1 MSQYTQNNGL
11 DGIKIDFQNVLNF
24 FSGNRYKW
32 VLVIVAVILTLVI
45 LSVLRGL
52 YTDLVWFGELSYS
65 SVYVKILV
73 TKIVLFIIGF
83 TVFAIVCATSLYIAF
98 RCSTGEYVAAVPLQ
112 TKKFLSKA
120 FIIASLA
127 VIAVFGLGFGFSFA
141 SKWELFL
148 KAANSVSFQITDPI
162 FNKDISFF
170 VFSLPVYDFINGWA
184 LTAAIAITIVTGVMY
199 FLNYSARGVGI
210 KFAGNFLVHL
220 SVIAALIMVVI
231 GIGHWIDRW
240 ALVLSESGLFFGATY
255 TDVNARKPAL
265 AILTLISLASAVLM
279 MANIYKKDLKI
290 IVAGFGLWVISFL
303 VLTVAWP
310 NAMQRFTV
318 TPNEFVKEELLL
330 SNNIAFTRQAYG
342 LAEPNLVL
350 QSYPVDPVISSDLIE
365 QNLKTLDNIRLWD
378 DDPLSDVYRQIQL
391 IRPYYGFKDADVD
404 RYIINNEYRQVMLA
418 AREVDQSK
426 LEPEAQTWINTKLI
440 YTHGFGFAMSPV
452 TEFTAEGRPEFFAK
466 DLPDDGLIKI
476 SSTATEDPDKIVSN
490 PRIYYGEITNDYV
503 IVNSNTKELDYQG
516 EDGNINEFNYD
527 GNGGVGIGS
536 FVRRLAYAWEF
547 RDLNILITNQINDNS
562 RLQYRREIQERI
574 ITIAPFLKLDQD
586 PYLVATDK
594 GLMWIQD
601 AYTTSDKYPYSDLFQ
616 DEENTFNYVRN
627 SVKVVVNAYDGEV
640 NFFVVDSSD
649 PLIRT
654 YSSIFP
660 DLFDKVELQQDI
672 APHIRY
678 PQDLFQFQAEK
689 YLKYHMESPRDFY
702 NLEDVW
708 SVPEEKFGQEGN
720 LQTVKPYYVIMKIP
734 GENREEFVLLIP
746 FTRNDPP
753 IMAGWLAARND
764 GVDYG
769 SLIAFTFPKGRQIDS
784 PEQIEAK
791 IDNDPTISE
800 WFTLRCQEGSECI
813 RGNLL
818 VIPLAAI
825 DSGTGEPVFSLLYAE
840 PIYLKAE
847 GVEFPELKT
856 VILASQQK
864 VVMGTSIKESVYLL
878 TGYNLDGRTD
888 DGGDVIGVETDD
900 NVIETDDNV
909 IESLID
915 SLESFI
921 IDLEGKIKE
930 LKSIKGG
937 NE

>member
-11 DGIKIDFQNVLNF
+11 DGIKIDFTNILNF

-32 VLVIVAVILTLVI
+32 LLLAAALVSTLVI
-45 LSVLRGL
+45 LSILRGL

-65 SVYVKILV
+65 SVYMKILT

-83 TVFAIVCATSLYIAF
+83 SIFAVVCGASLYIAF
-98 RCSTGEYVAAVPLQ
+98 RWSTGEYVVAVPLQ
-112 TKKFLSKA
+112 IKNFLSKA
-120 FIIASLA
+120 FIIASLG
-127 VIAVFGLGFGFSFA
+127 VIILLGLLFGSSFA

-148 KAANSVSFQITDPI
+148 KAANSVSFQESDPV
-162 FNKDISFF
+162 FNKDISFYIY
-170 VFSLPVYDFINGWA
+170 SLPVYDFISSWA
-184 LTAAIAITIVTGVMY
+184 LTVAIVVTIATGAMY

-210 KFAGNFLVHL
+210 KFSGKFLVHL
-220 SVIAALIMVVI
+220 SIIASIIMLII
-231 GIGHWIDRW
+231 GLGHWIDRW
-240 ALVLSESGLFFGATY
+240 ALVLSESGLYYGATY
-255 TDVNARKPAL
+255 TDINARKPGL
-265 AILTLISLASAVLM
+265 AILTFISFASAILM
-279 MANIYKKDLKI
+279 IANIYKKDLKI
-290 IVAGFGLWVISFL
+290 IIAGFALWIIALLFL
-303 VLTVAWP
+303 TIAWP

-318 TPNEFVKEELLL
+318 NPNEFGKEEISLN
-330 SNNIAFTRQAYG
+330 NNIEFTRQAYG
-342 LAEPNLVL
+342 LSEPNLMR
-350 QSYPVDPVISSDLIE
+350 QSYPVNPEISSDIIE
-365 QNLKTLDNIRLWD
+365 QNIKTLDNIRLWD

-404 RYIINNEYRQVMLA
+404 RYTINNDYRQVMLA

-426 LEPEAQTWINTKLI
+426 LEPQAQTWINKKLI

-466 DLPDDGLIKI
+466 DLPNDGLIRI
-476 SSTATEDPDKIVSN
+476 ASSETQDEPDKIVSN
-490 PRIYYGEITNDYV
+490 PRIYYGEITDDYV
-503 IVNSNTKELDYQG
+503 IVNSNTKELDYIG
-516 EDGNINEFNYD
+516 ADGIINEFNYD

-536 FVRRLAYAWEF
+536 FIRKLAYAWQF
-547 RDLNILITNQINDNS
+547 GDLNILISNQINENS
-562 RLQYRREIQERI
+562 RLQYRRDIQSRI
-574 ITIAPFLKLDQD
+574 LAIAPFLKLDQD
-586 PYLVATDK
+586 PYLVAREE
-594 GLMWIQD
+594 GLVWIQD
-601 AYTTSDKYPYSDLFQ
+601 AYTTSDKYPYSDLTVAE
-616 DEENTFNYVRN
+616 DGTFNYLRN
-627 SVKVVVNAYDGEV
+627 SVKIVVDAYNGEV
-640 NFFVVDSSD
+640 DFFVVDNND

-654 YSSIFP
+654 YRSIFP
-660 DLFDKVELQQDI
+660 DLFDRVDLPEDI
-672 APHIRY
+672 ARHVRY
-678 PQDLFQFQAEK
+678 PQDLFQFQSDK

-708 SVPEEKFGQEGN
+708 NVPEEKFGQEGD

-734 GENREEFVLLIP
+734 GENREEFVLLLP

-764 GVDYG
+764 GVNYG

-818 VIPLAAI
+818 VIPVAAV
-825 DSGTGEPVFSLLYAE
+825 DSVTGEQIFSLIYAE

-856 VILASQQK
+856 VILATQEK
-864 VVMGTSIKESVYLL
+864 VVMGTSIKESIYALS
-878 TGYNLDGRTD
+878 GYELDEKGDDESNVVEVESTD
-888 DGGDVIGVETDD
+888 GTVLD
-900 NVIETDDNV
+900 
-909 IESLID
+909 SLID

-921 IDLEGKIKE
+921 IDLEEKIEE

>member
-11 DGIKIDFQNVLNF
+11 DGIKIDFTNILNF

-32 VLVIVAVILTLVI
+32 LLLAAALVSSLVI
-45 LSVLRGL
+45 LSILRGL

-65 SVYVKILV
+65 SVYMKILT

-83 TVFAIVCATSLYIAF
+83 SIFAVVCGASLYIAF
-98 RCSTGEYVAAVPLQ
+98 RWSTGEYVVAVPLQ
-112 TKKFLSKA
+112 IKNFLSKA
-120 FIIASLA
+120 FIIASLG
-127 VIAVFGLGFGFSFA
+127 IIILLGLLFGSSFA

-148 KAANSVSFQITDPI
+148 KAANSVSFQTSDPV
-162 FNKDISFF
+162 FNKDISFYIY
-170 VFSLPVYDFINGWA
+170 SLPVYDFINSWA
-184 LTAAIAITIVTGVMY
+184 LTVAIVVTIATGAMY

-210 KFAGNFLVHL
+210 KFSGNFLVHL
-220 SVIAALIMVVI
+220 SIIASIIMLII
-231 GIGHWIDRW
+231 GLGHWIDRW
-240 ALVLSESGLFFGATY
+240 ALVLSESGLYYGATY
-255 TDVNARKPAL
+255 TDINARKPGL
-265 AILTLISLASAVLM
+265 AILTFISFASAILM
-279 MANIYKKDLKI
+279 IANIYKKDLKI
-290 IVAGFGLWVISFL
+290 IIAGFALWIIALLFL
-303 VLTVAWP
+303 TIAWP

-318 TPNEFVKEELLL
+318 NPNEFGKEEISLN
-330 SNNIAFTRQAYG
+330 NNIEFTRQAYG
-342 LAEPNLVL
+342 LSEPNLMR
-350 QSYPVDPVISSDLIE
+350 QSYPVNPEISSDIIE
-365 QNLKTLDNIRLWD
+365 QNIKTLDNIRLWD

-404 RYIINNEYRQVMLA
+404 RYTINNDYRQVMLA

-426 LEPEAQTWINTKLI
+426 LEPQAQTWINKKLI

-466 DLPDDGLIKI
+466 DLPNDGLIRI
-476 SSTATEDPDKIVSN
+476 ASSETQDEPDKIVSN
-490 PRIYYGEITNDYV
+490 PRIYYGEITDDYV
-503 IVNSNTKELDYQG
+503 IVNSNTKELDYIG
-516 EDGNINEFNYD
+516 ADGIINEFNYD

-536 FVRRLAYAWEF
+536 FIRKLAYAWQF
-547 RDLNILITNQINDNS
+547 GDLNILISNQINENS
-562 RLQYRREIQERI
+562 RLQYRRDIQSRI
-574 ITIAPFLKLDQD
+574 LAIAPFLKLDQD
-586 PYLVATDK
+586 PYLVAREE
-594 GLMWIQD
+594 GLVWMQD
-601 AYTTSDKYPYSDLFQ
+601 AYTTSDKYPYSDLTVTE
-616 DEENTFNYVRN
+616 DGTFNYLRN
-627 SVKVVVNAYDGEV
+627 SVKIVVDAYNGEV
-640 NFFVVDSSD
+640 DFFAVDNSD

-654 YSSIFP
+654 YRSIFP
-660 DLFDKVELQQDI
+660 DLFDRVDLPEDI
-672 APHIRY
+672 AQHVRY
-678 PQDLFQFQAEK
+678 PQDLFQFQSDK
-689 YLKYHMESPRDFY
+689 YLRYHMESPRDFY

-708 SVPEEKFGQEGN
+708 NVPEEKFGQEGD

-734 GENREEFVLLIP
+734 GENREEFVLLLP

-764 GVDYG
+764 GVNYG

-818 VIPLAAI
+818 VIPVAAV
-825 DSGTGEPVFSLLYAE
+825 DSVTGEQIFSLIYAE

-856 VILASQQK
+856 VILATQEK
-864 VVMGTSIKESVYLL
+864 VVMGTSIKESIYALS
-878 TGYNLDGRTD
+878 GYELDEKVDDESNVGEVESTD
-888 DGGDVIGVETDD
+888 GTVLD
-900 NVIETDDNV
+900 
-909 IESLID
+909 SLID

-921 IDLEGKIKE
+921 IDLEEKIDE

>member
-11 DGIKIDFQNVLNF
+11 DGIKIDFTNILNF

-32 VLVIVAVILTLVI
+32 LLLAAALVSSLVI
-45 LSVLRGL
+45 LSILRGL

-65 SVYVKILV
+65 SVYMKILT

-83 TVFAIVCATSLYIAF
+83 SIFAVVCGASLYIAF
-98 RCSTGEYVAAVPLQ
+98 RWSTGEYVVAVPLQ
-112 TKKFLSKA
+112 IKNFLSKA
-120 FIIASLA
+120 FIIASLG
-127 VIAVFGLGFGFSFA
+127 VIILLGLLFGSSFA

-148 KAANSVSFQITDPI
+148 KAANSVSFQTSDPV
-162 FNKDISFF
+162 FNKDISFYIY
-170 VFSLPVYDFINGWA
+170 SLPVYDFISSWA
-184 LTAAIAITIVTGVMY
+184 LTVAIVVTIATGAMY

-210 KFAGNFLVHL
+210 KFSGNFLVHL
-220 SVIAALIMVVI
+220 SIIASIIMLII
-231 GIGHWIDRW
+231 GLGHWIDRW
-240 ALVLSESGLFFGATY
+240 ALVLSESGLYYGATY
-255 TDVNARKPAL
+255 TDINARKPGL
-265 AILTLISLASAVLM
+265 AILTFISFASAILM
-279 MANIYKKDLKI
+279 IANIYKKDLKI
-290 IVAGFGLWVISFL
+290 IIAGFALWIIALLFL
-303 VLTVAWP
+303 TIAWP

-318 TPNEFVKEELLL
+318 NPNEFGKEEISLN
-330 SNNIAFTRQAYG
+330 NNIEFTRQAYG
-342 LAEPNLVL
+342 LSEPNLMR
-350 QSYPVDPVISSDLIE
+350 QSYPVNPEISSDIIE
-365 QNLKTLDNIRLWD
+365 QNIKTLDNIRLWD

-404 RYIINNEYRQVMLA
+404 RYTINNDYRKVMLA

-426 LEPEAQTWINTKLI
+426 LEPQAQTWINKKLI

-466 DLPDDGLIKI
+466 DLPNDGLIRI
-476 SSTATEDPDKIVSN
+476 ASSETQDEPDKIVSN
-490 PRIYYGEITNDYV
+490 PRIYYGEITDDYV
-503 IVNSNTKELDYQG
+503 IVNSNTKELDYIG
-516 EDGNINEFNYD
+516 ADGIINEFNYD

-536 FVRRLAYAWEF
+536 FIRKLAYAWQF
-547 RDLNILITNQINDNS
+547 GDLNILISNQINENS
-562 RLQYRREIQERI
+562 RLQYRRDIQSRI
-574 ITIAPFLKLDQD
+574 LAIAPFLKLDQD
-586 PYLVATDK
+586 PYLVAREE
-594 GLMWIQD
+594 GLVWIQD
-601 AYTTSDKYPYSDLFQ
+601 AYTTSDKYPYSDLTVA
-616 DEENTFNYVRN
+616 EGGTFNYLRN
-627 SVKVVVNAYDGEV
+627 SVKIVVDAYNGEV
-640 NFFVVDSSD
+640 DFFVVDNND

-654 YSSIFP
+654 YRSIFP
-660 DLFDKVELQQDI
+660 DLFDRVDLPEDI
-672 APHIRY
+672 ARHVRY
-678 PQDLFQFQAEK
+678 PQDLFQFQSEK

-708 SVPEEKFGQEGN
+708 NVPEEKFGQEGD

-734 GENREEFVLLIP
+734 GENREEFVLLLP

-764 GVDYG
+764 GVNYG

-818 VIPLAAI
+818 VIPVAAV
-825 DSGTGEPVFSLLYAE
+825 DSVTGEQIFSLIYAE

-856 VILASQQK
+856 VILATQEK
-864 VVMGTSIKESVYLL
+864 VVMGTSIKESIYALS
-878 TGYNLDGRTD
+878 GYELDEKVD
-888 DGGDVIGVETDD
+888 DESNVVEVESKDGTVLD
-900 NVIETDDNV
+900 
-909 IESLID
+909 SLID

-921 IDLEGKIKE
+921 IDLEEKIEE

>member
-11 DGIKIDFQNVLNF
+11 DGIKIDFTNILNF

-32 VLVIVAVILTLVI
+32 LLLAAALVSSLVIFSI
-45 LSVLRGL
+45 LRGL

-65 SVYVKILV
+65 SVYMKILT

-83 TVFAIVCATSLYIAF
+83 SIFAVVCGASLYIAF
-98 RCSTGEYVAAVPLQ
+98 RWSTGEYVVAVPLQ
-112 TKKFLSKA
+112 IKNFLSKA
-120 FIIASLA
+120 FIIASLG
-127 VIAVFGLGFGFSFA
+127 VIILLGLLFGSSFA

-148 KAANSVSFQITDPI
+148 KAANSVSFQTSDPV
-162 FNKDISFF
+162 FNKDISFYIY
-170 VFSLPVYDFINGWA
+170 SLPVYDFISSWA
-184 LTAAIAITIVTGVMY
+184 LTVAIVVTIATGAMY

-210 KFAGNFLVHL
+210 KFSGNFLVHL
-220 SVIAALIMVVI
+220 SIIASIIMLII
-231 GIGHWIDRW
+231 GLGHWIDRW
-240 ALVLSESGLFFGATY
+240 ALVLSESGLYYGATY
-255 TDVNARKPAL
+255 TDINARKPGL
-265 AILTLISLASAVLM
+265 AILTFISFASAILM
-279 MANIYKKDLKI
+279 IANIYKKDLKI
-290 IVAGFGLWVISFL
+290 IIAGFALWIIALLFL
-303 VLTVAWP
+303 TIAWP

-318 TPNEFVKEELLL
+318 NPNEFGKEEISLN
-330 SNNIAFTRQAYG
+330 NNIEFTRQAYG
-342 LAEPNLVL
+342 LSEPNLMR
-350 QSYPVDPVISSDLIE
+350 QSYPVNPEISSDIIE
-365 QNLKTLDNIRLWD
+365 QNVKTLDNIRLWD

-404 RYIINNEYRQVMLA
+404 RYTVNNEYRQVMLA

-426 LEPEAQTWINTKLI
+426 LEPQAQTWINEKLI

-466 DLPDDGLIKI
+466 DLPNDGLIRI
-476 SSTATEDPDKIVSN
+476 TSPETQDEPDIIVSN
-490 PRIYYGEITNDYV
+490 PRIYYGEITDDYV
-503 IVNSNTKELDYQG
+503 IVNSNTKELDYIG
-516 EDGNINEFNYD
+516 ADGIINEFNYD

-536 FVRRLAYAWEF
+536 FIRKLAYAWQF
-547 RDLNILITNQINDNS
+547 GDLNILISNQINENS
-562 RLQYRREIQERI
+562 RLQYRRDIQSRI
-574 ITIAPFLKLDQD
+574 LAIAPFLELDQD
-586 PYLVATDK
+586 PYLVAREE
-594 GLMWIQD
+594 GLVWIQD
-601 AYTTSDKYPYSDLFQ
+601 AYTTSDKYPYSDLTVAEG
-616 DEENTFNYVRN
+616 DTFNYLRN
-627 SVKVVVNAYDGEV
+627 SVKIVVDAYNGEV
-640 NFFVVDSSD
+640 DFFVVDNND

-654 YSSIFP
+654 YRSIFP
-660 DLFDKVELQQDI
+660 DLFDRVDLPEDI
-672 APHIRY
+672 ARHVRY
-678 PQDLFQFQAEK
+678 PQDLFQFQSDK

-708 SVPEEKFGQEGN
+708 NVPEEKFGQEGD

-734 GENREEFVLLIP
+734 GENREEFVLLLP

-764 GVDYG
+764 GVNYG

-818 VIPLAAI
+818 VIPVAAV
-825 DSGTGEPVFSLLYAE
+825 DSVTGEQIYSLLYAE

-856 VILASQQK
+856 VILATQEK
-864 VVMGTSIKESVYLL
+864 VVMGTSIKESIYALS
-878 TGYNLDGRTD
+878 GYELDEKVDDESNVVEVESTD
-888 DGGDVIGVETDD
+888 GTVLD
-900 NVIETDDNV
+900 
-909 IESLID
+909 SLID

-921 IDLEGKIKE
+921 IDLEEKIEE